1 MSDTAHQRTARGDV
15 ATSGTRQ
22 KTVWSIKDL
31 LLQFGMIAVLVAL
44 VILATIIYPRFLNPI
59 NLRNILSQSAPVGIV
74 AAGMTFVMIAG
85 GFDLSVGAIFAL
97 AAVTFAMLADGF
109 GLWGAGLTALA
120 IGLVCGFVNGFLV
133 TRMNVNT
140 FVATLGTGSVFGGL
154 AYIVSRSAP
163 HSPENYDFQEL
174 GVGSIFGIPYSIL
187 LLALSFVV
195 GGVVLARTVYGR
207 AIYAIGGN
215 MEAALLSGIK
225 VESWKAIT
233 YAISGVCSALAGML
247 LASRLGVGQAD
258 MGSDVALNS
267 IAIVVIGGTSL
278 LGGEGAMWRTAVG
291 LLILATLTNVFD
303 ALAISTNYQLVTKG
317 LIVIAAV
324 ALDAYARGRSN

>member
-1 MSDTAHQRTARGDV
+1 MSDAAKPQ
-15 ATSGTRQ
+15 
-22 KTVWSIKDL
+22 TVERSSALSSAAASRRLPVRDIV
-31 LLQFGMIAVLVAL
+31 LQFGMIGVLIAL
-44 VILATIIYPRFLNPI
+44 VILASLVYPRFLNPI

-97 AAVTFAMLADGF
+97 AAVTFAMLADSF
-109 GLWGAGLTALA
+109 GLWGAGLVALA
-120 IGLVCGFVNGFLV
+120 TGLACGLVNGFLV

-140 FVATLGTGSVFGGL
+140 FVATLGTGSVFGGI

-163 HSPENYDFQEL
+163 HSPDDYDFQEL
-174 GVGSIFGIPYSIL
+174 GVGSILAVPYSIL
-187 LLALSFVV
+187 LLIVSLSV

-207 AIYAIGGN
+207 ALYAIGGN
-215 MEAALLSGIK
+215 MEAARLSGIR
-225 VESWKAIT
+225 VENWKAAT
-233 YAISGVCSALAGML
+233 YAISGLCSALAGML

-258 MGSDVALNS
+258 MGTDIALDS

-317 LIVIAAV
+317 LIVIGAV
-324 ALDAYARGRSN
+324 ALDAYARGRRG